1 MKPFILTLFLLGTLL
16 LSDCQKSI
24 TPVSIEGVDVRFY
37 LSDSVGSVKYSFTQG
52 ENIYFHFEIKNNR
65 SDDLHYRVSH
75 GGPSVVN
82 FLIYRSGRLIGTTD
96 DGYSFPAIVVPG
108 SIKAGKTLEY
118 KTSWYSNPYHKD
130 SLLNAGSYTVKIDPY
145 IRFTDFDLKKN
156 LKTITF
162 TVTD

>member
-1 MKPFILTLFLLGTLL
+1 MAALNILLRKAKISTSILKLKIIDRMICITQYRTVALL
-16 LSDCQKSI
+16 
-24 TPVSIEGVDVRFY
+24 
-37 LSDSVGSVKYSFTQG
+37 
-52 ENIYFHFEIKNNR
+52 
-65 SDDLHYRVSH
+65 
-75 GGPSVVN
+75 
-82 FLIYRSGRLIGTTD
+82 LIYRSGRLIGTTD